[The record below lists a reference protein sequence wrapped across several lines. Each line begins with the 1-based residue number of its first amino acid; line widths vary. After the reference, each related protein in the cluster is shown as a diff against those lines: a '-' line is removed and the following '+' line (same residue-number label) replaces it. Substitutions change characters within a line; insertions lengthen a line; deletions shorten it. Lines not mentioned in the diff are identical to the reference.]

1 MYYLSYNILF
11 IKIIYRHKSPGD
23 FTSRRVLEKSLPL
36 SGNSLTYL
44 SRTTKGNSKD
54 IDMIIRNLNE
64 SVFDINQHPNDDN
77 NFKNIS
83 NIIETVSK
91 MKHNYS
97 GESYVLK
104 LPVIIIVCFFICY
117 LGRLKIDTMLART
130 RFWRFK

>member
-1 MYYLSYNILF
+1 MYYL
-11 IKIIYRHKSPGD
+11 IYRHKSPGD

-36 SGNSLTYL
+36 SGNTNTNTKIILTYF

-104 LPVIIIVCFFICY
+104 LPIIIIAFFRYIIM
-117 LGRLKIDTMLART
+117 LLRSLKKYTTLAKT
-130 RFWRFK
+130 RFFRFK